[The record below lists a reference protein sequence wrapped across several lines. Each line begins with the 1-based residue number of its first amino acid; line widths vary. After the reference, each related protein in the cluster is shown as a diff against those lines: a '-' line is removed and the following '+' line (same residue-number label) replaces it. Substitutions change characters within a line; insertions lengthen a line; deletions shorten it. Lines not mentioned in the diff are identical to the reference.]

1 MAGINQPP
9 LIVVREAARVDFDR
23 YFDEAFQELS
33 LESRHLRFFT
43 PVRELPAAVKER
55 LSDVDGVVNAAV
67 LAFDAARRLP
77 DHPEGKAIGVA
88 RWMASS
94 AGVEPAGPP
103 ELSVTVIDEYHGMGV
118 GTRLMDSLLALA
130 RQRGL
135 RRIYADV
142 LRENVAMRALI
153 NRYRSVVQ
161 PSGDPVVVR
170 YRLDV

>member
-1 MAGINQPP
+1 M
-9 LIVVREAARVDFDR
+9 
-23 YFDEAFQELS
+23 
-33 LESRHLRFFT
+33 H
-43 PVRELPAAVKER
+43 ELPAAVRER

-67 LAFDAARRLP
+67 LAFDAARCSA
-77 DHPEGKAIGVA
+77 DQPEGKPIAVA
-88 RWMASS
+88 RWMAHS
-94 AGVEPAGPP
+94 VDEQPAGPP

-118 GTRLMDSLLALA
+118 GTRLMDCLLALA

-142 LRENVAMRALI
+142 LRENVPMRALI
-153 NRYRSVVQ
+153 NRYRAVVQ